1 MKAISIA
8 EAGGTEV
15 LQYTDV
21 AVPEINSNEVLVA
34 VKAISIN
41 PVDAK
46 TRAGKGVFGRF
57 KDQLPIII
65 GWDIAGTVV
74 KVGSEVSKFKV
85 GDDVFGMV
93 NFPSQGQA
101 YAEYIAAPQNHL
113 ALKPKNISFEQA
125 AASTLAALTAWQA
138 FTKQATITK
147 GQRVLIHAAAGG
159 VGHFAVQIARYLG
172 AYVIGTASAANRA
185 FVLNLGADEHIDYK
199 STKLEEATHDIDF
212 VLETIGGENIDA
224 SLKVVKQGGTLIS
237 IPSGLSETVTEKAK
251 AKGVNGF
258 FFLVQSN
265 GDDMEQI
272 AQLLEAGI
280 IRPFVSKV
288 YDFSEMAAAHLQQET
303 GSTRGK
309 LVITIG
315 Q

>member
-1 MKAISIA
+1 MKAINIA

-15 LQYTDV
+15 LHYTDV

-34 VKAISIN
+34 IKAISIN

-74 KVGSEVSKFKV
+74 KVGSEVSKFNV

-93 NFPSQGQA
+93 NFPGQGQA

-199 STKLEEATHDIDF
+199 STKLEEATHDIDL

-309 LVITIG
+309 LVVTIG

>member
-34 VKAISIN
+34 IKAISIN

-74 KVGSEVSKFKV
+74 KVGSEVSKFNV

-93 NFPSQGQA
+93 NFPGQGQA

-199 STKLEEATHDIDF
+199 STKLEEATHDIDL

-309 LVITIG
+309 LVVTMG

>member
-8 EAGGTEV
+8 EAGGTGV
-15 LQYTDV
+15 LHYTDV

-34 VKAISIN
+34 IKAISIN

-74 KVGSEVSKFKV
+74 KVGNEVSKFNV

-93 NFPSQGQA
+93 NFPGQGQA

-309 LVITIG
+309 LVVTMG

>member
-101 YAEYIAAPQNHL
+101 YPEYIAAPQNHL